1 MTARAAVASAAEETA
16 PRQSVVIFT
25 TDELVPPAAAE
36 FLAPYFETSWM
47 DSWDSTLMVLE
58 QESPDAL
65 LLDVDTVGENPNDG
79 LRAIRQARELLPDLV
94 IFALTRSASRQLRL
108 KAEQA
113 GADEHFVAP
122 LEFRDLRIVLRRALD
137 KRADEMENR
146 RAQEEIAAKQSFCE
160 LIGGSE
166 SMQRVYE
173 AIQRVAPSNTTVLVR
188 GESGT
193 GKELVARAIVAC
205 SPRADKPFIS
215 INCSALPDTLIE
227 TELFGHEKGAFTD
240 ARESRA
246 GHIELAH
253 TGTLFLDEIA
263 TLGLP
268 LQSKLLRVLEDRTV
282 TRIGGK
288 TAKKID
294 FRLVAATNEALEEMV
309 QAGRFREDLYYRIN
323 VVPIILPPLRERAGD
338 IPILVDHFL
347 RFYCAANGIQVK
359 HMDPDVL
366 EVLEQDDWPGN
377 VRELENLIQRLV
389 LMAEGSTIKMR
400 HLPQRI
406 LVNATASQEAI
417 LIPETGIDFDE
428 AMERIEAAYVTA
440 ALRRTNG
447 KKTAAAALL
456 RINPQKMKYLC
467 RKHGIE
473 KG

>member
-1 MTARAAVASAAEETA
+1 MTARTAAVPAADESVLRE
-16 PRQSVVIFT
+16 SVVIFT
-25 TDELVPPAAAE
+25 TDELVPPEAE
-36 FLAPYFETSWM
+36 QYLAPHYDTSWL
-47 DSWDSTLMVLE
+47 DSWEQTLATLE
-58 QESPDAL
+58 QQTPHAL
-65 LLDVDTVGENPNDG
+65 LLDIDTVGESTSDG
-79 LRAIRQARELLPDLV
+79 LRALQEVRGLLPDLV
-94 IFALTRSASRQLRL
+94 LFALTRSGSRNLRL

-113 GADEHFVAP
+113 GADEYFVAP
-122 LEFRDLRIVLRRALD
+122 LDFRELRIVLRRALN
-137 KRADEMENR
+137 KRADELENR
-146 RAQEEIAAKQSFCE
+146 RVQEEIAAKQSFCE

-166 SMQRVYE
+166 PMLRVYE
-173 AIQRVAPSNTTVLVR
+173 AIQRVAASNTTVLIR

-205 SPRADKPFIS
+205 SPRAEKPFVS

-240 ARESRA
+240 AREARA

-253 TGTLFLDEIA
+253 AGTLFLDEIA

-294 FRLVAATNEALEEMV
+294 FRLIAATNEDLEQMV

-323 VVPIILPPLRERAGD
+323 VVPIALPPLRERPGD
-338 IPILVDHFL
+338 IAILIDHFL
-347 RFYCAANGIQVK
+347 RLYCAANNVPLK
-359 HMDPDVL
+359 HIDPEVL
-366 EVLEQDDWPGN
+366 EVLEQDEWPGN

-389 LMAEGSTIKMR
+389 LMADGLTIKMR

-406 LVNATASQEAI
+406 LYNSTASQESI
-417 LIPETGIDFDE
+417 LIPEEGIDFDDE
-428 AMERIEAAYVTA
+428 MERIEAAYVRA
-440 ALRRTNG
+440 ALRRTGG
-447 KKTAAAALL
+447 KKTAAAELL

-467 RKHGIE
+467 RKH
-473 KG
+473 KLAKV